1 MAENNSA
8 VGREQQLLSVL
19 RTFGKMYRAVYY
31 VNIAAGTCE
40 AIVDPADFSVRMNEG
55 ETLSEKMTCLIGVLL
70 DVEPVDCQRELDFV
84 RPESMAARLAERD
97 SADCDAMTAE
107 GHWLRL
113 TITAVRRSEDGRVT
127 ACLLAVRS
135 YDEEKRQELDYLQRI
150 RQINNHQANSL
161 AHQKKQLHIIE
172 ALARSYS
179 YTCYFDLKTG
189 AFEEISGM
197 DYVTDLVGTRGTAE
211 AALDIYIN
219 RIVEPDYREA
229 MRSFLNLSTLKER
242 LMEQTTISQEY
253 VSAYLGWC
261 RGIISVAGRDRKGE
275 PIGVIY
281 GLQSIAG
288 EKSRESELLT
298 TISDYSEK
306 AYIDP
311 ITGVRNRR
319 YFDEN
324 MAELAEGYSVAM
336 VDMDDFAEINDAY
349 GVGVGDVV
357 LRGVAREILG
367 CIRQE
372 DRVVRHGENYFVIS
386 FRQGTEDDIRRR
398 LEKIRRS
405 VETMNIPQYPD
416 VHTTVSIGCAF
427 RNDSTNLFMTADKM
441 LYRAKQTKNIVAL

>member
-1 MAENNSA
+1 MAENDSA
-8 VGREQQLLSVL
+8 AGREQQLLSVL

-31 VNIAAGTCE
+31 VDIAAGTCE
-40 AIVDPADFSVRMNEG
+40 AIVDPADFSVRMDEG
-55 ETLSEKMTCLIGVLL
+55 GSLSETMACLIVSLL

-84 RPESMAARLAERD
+84 RPESMVKLLSERD
-97 SADCDAMTAE
+97 SADCDAMTAD

-113 TITAVRRSEDGRVT
+113 TLTAAERGADGMVT
-127 ACLLAVRS
+127 ACLLTVRN
-135 YDEEKRQELDYLQRI
+135 YDAEKRQEIEYLSRI
-150 RQINNHQANSL
+150 RQINNHQAGSL

-172 ALARSYS
+172 ALARNYS
-179 YTCYFDLKTG
+179 YTCYFDLKTRT
-189 AFEEISGM
+189 FEEISGM
-197 DYVTDLVGTRGTAE
+197 DYVSELVGTRGWAE
-211 AALDIYIN
+211 DALNIYID

-229 MRSFLNLSTLKER
+229 MRAFLDLSTLKER
-242 LMEQTTISQEY
+242 LMEQTSISHEY
-253 VSAYLGWC
+253 VSAYVGWC

-275 PIGVIY
+275 PIGVVY

-319 YFDEN
+319 YFDEH
-324 MAELAEGYSVAM
+324 MAELSEGYSVAM

-367 CIRQE
+367 CIRAE
-372 DRVVRHGENYFVIS
+372 DTVVRHGENYFVIS
-386 FRQGTEDDIRRR
+386 FRQGPEDDVRQR

-416 VHTTVSIGCAF
+416 VHTTVSIGCAL